1 MYYTPQAIIDQINNR
16 IFEPAAGCGAF
27 LAASAKSV
35 HDPVISNP
43 PFSTEPRNVPHN
55 AGDVAGAAT
64 GTSGDRA

>member
-16 IFEPAAGCGAF
+16 IFEPAAGSGAL
-27 LAASAKSV
+27 LAAAVRSV
-35 HDPVISNP
+35 RHPVISNP
-43 PFSTEPRNVPHN
+43 PFSAEPKSVPHN